1 MARSRLLWGQM
12 SALNKSPPVR
22 PSFVALVTLIVVVLR
37 RKVKCETWW
46 FQMVSNDKICTV
58 TKDWG
63 TKSTRGRDLWK
74 FWQGGVIWLIPTP
87 QLRGDFKKEDK
98 GGWLRH
104 LTQHSLSLEDKRLRT
119 IQREVRMLKLTW
131 RSFLSLPYHPM
142 SCFVPFQFPFAFP
155 CLQIFLNFW
164 ILYQIHVLFSVC
176 LFYWWTRSD
185 CFISPV
191 SDLGWLYLIAQLN
204 WFSIVFIR
212 PVPDQGWLNLC
223 IRWVRSIAHS
233 WKCLIC

>member
-1 MARSRLLWGQM
+1 MYSYKRWRLGDKKYKRQRFAKVLARRGNLVDPH
-12 SALNKSPPVR
+12 SP
-22 PSFVALVTLIVVVLR
+22 AQR
-37 RKVKCETWW
+37 R
-46 FQMVSNDKICTV
+46 
-58 TKDWG
+58 
-63 TKSTRGRDLWK
+63 
-74 FWQGGVIWLIPTP
+74 
-87 QLRGDFKKEDK
+87 FKKEDK